1 VTISDL
7 RADAGPGGIIGVADS
22 DIAPAFKTVEDPA
35 ASRPWLASYP
45 PEVPA
50 EIDIASVGTL
60 VAMLDESVRRYPER
74 PALESFG
81 VRLTYGEFASRAG
94 AVASW
99 LQQQGIG
106 RGDRVAIMLPNV
118 MAYAPILFGTLMA
131 GATVVNVNPLYT
143 PRELTFQLQDSGA
156 RVLFVLENF
165 GHTVEASRPELQVER
180 YVVVKPGDLLGFKGR
195 IVNFVSRFVK
205 KAVAPFR
212 LDGSVAFADVVQAGS
227 SRPPRAVEVGPDDVA
242 FLQYTGGTTG
252 TAKGATLT
260 HRNVAANVIQ
270 CEVWMRSGGLGR
282 EPEIAITAL
291 PLYHIFALTACCMVM
306 IRLGACLLL
315 IANPRDLKGFVA
327 TLRSR
332 PFTVMSGV
340 NTLYNALTRHP
351 DIGKVDFSRLH
362 FCVSG
367 GMATQASVAKAWRDL
382 TGRPIIE
389 GYGLSET
396 SPVVTVNR
404 LDIPE
409 FTGTIGY
416 PMPSTEISIRD
427 TAGRPAPAGE
437 PGELCVRGPQVMT
450 GYWKRPDETA
460 RVMTPDGFF
469 RTGDVAVL
477 GPDGA
482 LKIVDRMKD
491 MVLVSGFNVYPNEV
505 EEVVAGHPGVAEVA
519 VIGRPDEKS
528 GEVVAAY
535 IVKSD
540 PSLTAAEVR
549 DWCRERLTGYK
560 VPRLIEFRATLPK
573 TNVGKVLRRELR
585 DEVSQPGGASA

>member
-1 VTISDL
+1 MATEQNAA
-7 RADAGPGGIIGVADS
+7 RATG
-22 DIAPAFKTVEDPA
+22 TQDPA

-45 PEVPA
+45 ADVPA
-50 EIDIASVGTL
+50 EIDLASVGTL
-60 VAMLDESVRRYPER
+60 VDMFHESVSRYPER

-81 VRLTYGEFASRAG
+81 VRLTYGEFAARAG
-94 AVASW
+94 AVTSW
-99 LQQQGIG
+99 LQAQGIG

-143 PRELTFQLQDSGA
+143 PRELTFQLKDSGA

-165 GHTVEASRPELQVER
+165 GQTVQASWPELALHR
-180 YVVVKPGDLLGFKGR
+180 VVIVKPGDLLGLKGHV
-195 IVNFVSRFVK
+195 VNLVSRYLK
-205 KAVAPFR
+205 KAVPDYR
-212 LDGSVAFADVVQAGS
+212 LEGAVRFSDVIREGL
-227 SRPPRAVEVGPDDVA
+227 SRPPAAVEVTPDDVA

-252 TAKGATLT
+252 IAKGATLT
-260 HRNVAANVIQ
+260 HRNVAANVVQ
-270 CEVWMRSGGLGR
+270 CEVWMRAGGLGR

-315 IANPRDLKGFVA
+315 IANPRDLKSFVA

-351 DIGKVDFSRLH
+351 EIRKVDFAKLH

-367 GMATQASVAKAWRDL
+367 GMATQAAVAKAWREL
-382 TGRPIIE
+382 TGHPIVE

-404 LDIPE
+404 LDIQE
-409 FTGTIGY
+409 FTGTIGF
-416 PMPSTEISIRD
+416 PMPSTEVSIRNK
-427 TAGRPAPAGE
+427 AGEAVPLGE
-437 PGELCVRGPQVMT
+437 PGELCVRGPQVMA
-450 GYWKRPDETA
+450 GYWQRPDETA
-460 RVMTPDGFF
+460 EVMTPDGFF

-477 GPDGA
+477 QPDGA

-491 MVLVSGFNVYPNEV
+491 MILVSGFNVYPNEV
-505 EEVVAGHPGVAEVA
+505 EDVIAAHPGVTEVA
-519 VIGRPDEKS
+519 VIGWPDDKS

-535 IVKSD
+535 VVKAD
-540 PSLTAAEVR
+540 PNLTEAEVR
-549 DWCRERLTGYK
+549 EWCRERLTGYK
-560 VPRLIEFRATLPK
+560 IPRRIEFRETLPK
-573 TNVGKVLRRELR
+573 TNVGKVLRRVLK
-585 DEVSQPGGASA
+585 DEIEQAERAAS